1 MWGER
6 KEGQD
11 QIILML
17 NEKLK
22 SWESTIGKS
31 VAWDQASQLGL
42 WSEKEH
48 AFQKKKKK
56 KEEQSEP
63 SRELGEGRGGG
74 AWRHAFCATD
84 P

>member
-1 MWGER
+1 MDSVSFAQTMYGCGAER

-48 AFQKKKKK
+48 AFQKKKKERRAK
-56 KEEQSEP
+56 
-63 SRELGEGRGGG
+63 
-74 AWRHAFCATD
+74 
-84 P
+84 